1 MEGIPEPYQAREWQ
15 REDAFLSLLT
25 KNENMIETND
35 WQKYRLKIKEAKE
48 KWQEVKK
55 LAPNRVGGLEKTINR
70 LSRPFEDGYFTL
82 AIAGKV
88 SAGKSTFINAL
99 LGEKDLLPSAFEQTT
114 CTLTEIVHS
123 EDKYLKITY
132 WDDTTNEIKQDITQ
146 ELAKVVAIPEKYNC
160 LPVNLINQF
169 IVAGLNKKEI
179 VDKRAEIEEKSY
191 KRFNEA
197 ILCEYIDSHRPN
209 NIPQKVEIGY
219 PLNENFIG
227 WRIVDTP
234 GVDAIGGIE
243 DTTNEYLTEK
253 NEFGNNNVDA
263 VIFVFNGA
271 NTFDDKGLNDFVNK
285 TYKSLT
291 DESKRRLF
299 LVVSHA
305 ADGNF
310 QRNKDTQLKLIQ
322 QLFVDQ
328 EDVKFDKERI
338 LTIDSLVEL
347 LIRYARNNKKE
358 YTTLRTQKEPS
369 DQWDTKDWDACRD
382 ILKLIHG
389 KLEDE
394 DLDENQ
400 ERYEQQLRYLS
411 GFENLRE
418 TLNKFVS
425 KEKKDAF
432 LNVISKIQ
440 EDLEGVKGSLKND
453 LGLLQKKLEGGLNQA
468 EILETER
475 KKIEK
480 ILEDLNEG
488 YTNIRRDY
496 SKTDITS
503 RFYKF
508 ESRISNLS
516 TCRYIYIAKA
526 NAKDIISDIEKEQKE
541 IMAEIKNRLKNSIIN
556 SANNTN
562 ILFPTIDFDE
572 LEQKAHKENDDKV
585 IGHED
590 EKGLWARIKR
600 FLKWGGIKE
609 IRGVDEKGKLNSFI
623 KSLKS
628 EFTTSLRNYEI
639 NLSNYLSDF
648 GADVQRDIKEKTS
661 LQMKINEDLLAKEQ
675 SNKEIEENIEFINN
689 STLTI
694 ININEQLKKYIND

>member
-1 MEGIPEPYQAREWQ
+1 
-15 REDAFLSLLT
+15 
-25 KNENMIETND
+25 MIYFFNDKTNKMKESND
-35 WQKYRLKIKEAKE
+35 WQRYRLKIKEAKE
-48 KWQEVKK
+48 KWQEMKK

-70 LSRPFEDGYFTL
+70 LSRPFEDGFFTL

-123 EDKYLKITY
+123 DEKYLKITY
-132 WDDTTNEIKQDITQ
+132 WDGATNIIKQNIRE
-146 ELAKVVAIPEKYNC
+146 ELTKVVAIPEKYNC

-169 IVAGLNKKEI
+169 IVSGLGKKEI

-191 KRFNEA
+191 RRVNEDV
-197 ILCEYIDSHRPN
+197 LCEYIDCHSPN
-209 NIPQKVEIGY
+209 NIPQKVEIGC

-291 DESKRRLF
+291 EESKKRLF

-328 EDVKFDKERI
+328 KEVKFEKERI

-411 GFENLRE
+411 GFDNLRE

-425 KEKKDAF
+425 KEKKEAF
-432 LNVISKIQ
+432 QTVISKIQ

-468 EILETER
+468 EILEAER
-475 KKIEK
+475 IKIEK
-480 ILEDLNEG
+480 IIDDLNEG
-488 YTNIRRDY
+488 LTNIRRDY

-503 RFYKF
+503 RFNKF
-508 ESRISNLS
+508 ELRINTLS
-516 TCRYIYIAKA
+516 ACQYIYIAKA
-526 NAKDIISDIEKEQKE
+526 NAKDIISGIEKEQKE
-541 IMAEIKNRLKNSIIN
+541 IMSEIKNRLKHSIIN
-556 SANNTN
+556 STN
-562 ILFPTIDFDE
+562 KVDVVFPTIDFDE
-572 LEQKAHKENDDKV
+572 LEQNAHRENEKV
-585 IGHED
+585 VKVNKSGFWASVQRFFGMGGYEEKRELD
-590 EKGLWARIKR
+590 EEGKIKT
-600 FLKWGGIKE
+600 FIDSLTLK
-609 IRGVDEKGKLNSFI
+609 FI
-623 KSLKS
+623 
-628 EFTTSLRNYEI
+628 TSLRSFVNE
-639 NLSNYLSDF
+639 LSISISDF
-648 GADVQRDIKEKTS
+648 GSDVQKDIKEKTS
-661 LQMKINEDLLAKEQ
+661 LQMKKNEELLAVEQ
-675 SNKEIEENIEFINN
+675 SNKEIESNIDIINN
-689 STLTI
+689 GIVTI
-694 ININEQLKKYIND
+694 NGVIEQLKNYRDD